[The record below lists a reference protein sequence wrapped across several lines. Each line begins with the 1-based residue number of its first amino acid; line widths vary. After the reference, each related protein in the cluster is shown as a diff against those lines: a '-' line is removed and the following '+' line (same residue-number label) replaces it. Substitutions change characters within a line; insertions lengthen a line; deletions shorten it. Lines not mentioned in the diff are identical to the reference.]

1 MFLLRFHSNRFASP
15 NSKGAGLRARHR
27 SGRTW
32 NPNRSRDRKGAF
44 AGHAPSQ
51 RSLTV
56 AALPEVRCTPGF
68 SGLARTSVKRLT
80 FKSRAPGLFDAL
92 SSHAQATG
100 AGVGKERGAHE
111 LVHVAG
117 EVGEVY
123 VGDAREVAGDLGEE
137 FAGEQ
142 AERGAFERTVIDVT
156 VAAGRDVREQPDSHR
171 GRYLNLRSEEHTSE
185 LQSRQY
191 L

>member
-1 MFLLRFHSNRFASP
+1 MFLLRFHSNRFAAP
-15 NSKGAGLRARHR
+15 NCTAAGL
-27 SGRTW
+27 
-32 NPNRSRDRKGAF
+32 
-44 AGHAPSQ
+44 
-51 RSLTV
+51 LTE
-56 AALPEVRCTPGF
+56 LPATIFG
-68 SGLARTSVKRLT
+68 T
-80 FKSRAPGLFDAL
+80 L
-92 SSHAQATG
+92 SSHAQPLG

-123 VGDAREVAGDLGEE
+123 VGNAREVAGDLGEE

-171 GRYLNLRSEEHTSE
+171 GRQVKIPAEVARDIRPLDCGAAGAERIHQRAYAGEDCRLGADEA
-185 LQSRQY
+185 RQVA
-191 L
+191 LSTDQRVALW